1 MKGSSKI
8 DLFKEPAAFFQ
19 ERVTEAMSRQ
29 RFETIKIA
37 EFYLVDLLARF
48 MLTSNLF
55 TQPDPSLPKEQD
67 PLAIM
72 LLKAQAVGVEGAEK
86 VKILKKLGDT
96 SLYISGFFGD
106 SLNRKVIDL
115 DYYREMGAIAYR
127 SLSEAI
133 KEDSFQQLYNE
144 LHDKFTG
151 FVDVLTEVS
160 QELFVQNN
168 QNLLRLYE
176 LYNRTGSELAKKQ
189 LNEKGLPTSPPATA
203 GPEKKTKN

>member
-1 MKGSSKI
+1 VEKKI
-8 DLFKEPAAFFQ
+8 DLCREPSAFFH
-19 ERVTEAMSRQ
+19 ERVSEAMQRQ

-37 EFYLVDLLARF
+37 EFYLVDLLGRF

-55 TQPDPSLPKEQD
+55 NSSNDQPKESD

-72 LLKAQAVGVEGAEK
+72 FLKAQAAGVEGTEK

-96 SLYISGFFGD
+96 SLYISGVFGD

-133 KEDSFQQLYNE
+133 REDSFQELYNE
-144 LHDKFTG
+144 LHAKFTG
-151 FVDVLTEVS
+151 FVDILTEVS
-160 QELFVQNN
+160 QELFVHDN

-176 LYNRTGSELAKKQ
+176 LYVRTGSELAKKQ
-189 LNEKGLPTSPPATA
+189 LAEKGLPTTPIVAKSD
-203 GPEKKTKN
+203 KKPSRN